1 MLSTVEEYVEALS
14 TYYVYFIPTLIGY
27 IIAAPAVLTYWIAVE
42 ATPINDAPVD
52 SKTISDV
59 KKAAFRRKLALFST
73 YGVVYLLFM
82 AMFIQDTDGP
92 MAVKVT
98 ILTITALLLSL
109 GQTLSLIVFFGR
121 ECTSTQFVVRRKCD
135 GSVDTDELK
144 SSDLQTRMTLLG
156 RMFLVV
162 TFSLLLSWSSLFF
175 GIRSLLALSAI
186 GVVYAVNQEQR
197 SKISMKTMLIVYP
210 IIAIFIASGV
220 GYFISHTCGLG
231 LCGISDIPSFYTTN
245 EVAVLMVSWMQ
256 WIFTV
261 IAAANQGPLLLTLY
275 RFDYHNAITSQSSI
289 RPRLHLSPL
298 IDSPTSRPL
307 GVGVVIPPKS
317 KLPAFS
323 KPYFTSAILTWT
335 LIHFGAIVWFPAVHP
350 VFQFFFALFVG
361 ACAMLFVSLVTY
373 GLATY
378 RGERQALLAYKEN
391 WKLDVPGPV
400 IEEMTK

>member
-156 RMFLVV
+156 R
-162 TFSLLLSWSSLFF
+162 
-175 GIRSLLALSAI
+175 
-186 GVVYAVNQEQR
+186 VVYAVNQEQR